1 MSNKPT
7 NFPNGVE
14 SAQGFYGPV
23 NGAVSGAVAATSL
36 SVSGNAAITGTLT
49 LDLTGIPVYADQ
61 TAASAALGPGQ
72 VFRVTT
78 TGALGITLA

>member
-1 MSNKPT
+1 MANKPT

-14 SAQGFYGPV
+14 SAQGFYGPI
-23 NGAVSGAVAATSL
+23 NGTD
-36 SVSGNAAITGTLT
+36 AAISGTLT
-49 LDLTGIPVYADQ
+49 LDLTGIPEYADQ
-61 TAASAALGPGQ
+61 AAASAALGAGQ